1 MIIMNQQ
8 KYWFFLYIFL
18 IFLQN
23 KNGDNMEKRKYQS
36 IVNKYTPKEN
46 RLYNGLVAFI
56 IGGLMGVLGEVL
68 IELYSY
74 FLNIPSKEASVFMI
88 VSLIFLGC
96 LFTCIGFFDRV
107 VHFAKCGLIVPITG
121 FAHAMQSAALEYR
134 KEGIIMG
141 LGANIFK
148 LSGSV
153 IMLGVVSAYV
163 FGLLRLLIL
172 GA

>member
-1 MIIMNQQ
+1 
-8 KYWFFLYIFL
+8 
-18 IFLQN
+18 
-23 KNGDNMEKRKYQS
+23 MEKRKYQS

-46 RLYNGLVAFI
+46 RIYNGLVAFV

-74 FLNIPSKEASVFMI
+74 FLNIPAKEASVFMI
-88 VSLIFLGC
+88 VTLIFLGC
-96 LFTCIGFFDRV
+96 LFTCLGFFDRV

-134 KEGIIMG
+134 KEGIVMG

-163 FGLLRLLIL
+163 FGLLRLLIM

>member
-1 MIIMNQQ
+1 
-8 KYWFFLYIFL
+8 
-18 IFLQN
+18 
-23 KNGDNMEKRKYQS
+23 MEKRKYQS

-46 RLYNGLVAFI
+46 RLYNGLVAFV

-88 VSLIFLGC
+88 VTLIFLGC
-96 LFTCIGFFDRV
+96 LFTCLGFFDRV

-134 KEGIIMG
+134 KEGVIMG

-163 FGLLRLLIL
+163 FGLLRLLIM
-172 GA
+172 GV

>member
-1 MIIMNQQ
+1 
-8 KYWFFLYIFL
+8 
-18 IFLQN
+18 
-23 KNGDNMEKRKYQS
+23 MEKRKYQS

-46 RLYNGLVAFI
+46 RIYNSLVAFVV
-56 IGGLMGVLGEVL
+56 GGLMGMLGQLL
-68 IELYSY
+68 IDLYSY

-88 VSLIFLGC
+88 VTLIFLGC
-96 LFTCIGFFDRV
+96 LFTCLGFFDRF

-134 KEGIIMG
+134 KEGIVLG
-141 LGANIFK
+141 LGSNIFK

-163 FGLLRLLIL
+163 FGLLRLLV
-172 GA
+172 GV

>member
-1 MIIMNQQ
+1 
-8 KYWFFLYIFL
+8 
-18 IFLQN
+18 
-23 KNGDNMEKRKYQS
+23 MEKGKYKG

-46 RLYNGLVAFI
+46 RIYNGLVAFV

-163 FGLLRLLIL
+163 FGLLRLLIM